1 MHTAMKLLNSTRKI
15 NNFKEGCFVLILNV
29 SLFQYTFKS
38 TKKGANRNLPL
49 SFIFWY
55 FVYSKVAISFSRSA
69 YSFWLIG

>member
-38 TKKGANRNLPL
+38 IKKGQIEIYPSLL
-49 SFIFWY
+49 SFGILSIAKSPFL
-55 FVYSKVAISFSRSA
+55 FQDRHTVF
-69 YSFWLIG
+69 G